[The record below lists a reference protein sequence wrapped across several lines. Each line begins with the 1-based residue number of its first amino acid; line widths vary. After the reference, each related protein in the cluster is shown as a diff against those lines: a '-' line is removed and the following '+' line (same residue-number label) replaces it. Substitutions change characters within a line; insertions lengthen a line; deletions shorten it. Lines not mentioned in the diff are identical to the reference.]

1 MRPQRPQILLFCL
14 FFSMLL
20 FFAFFYLF
28 SPAPKLLERE
38 NRMSADFPDLSF
50 DSYRSGRLSAGL
62 SRFAADSVP
71 FRDAFTSFA
80 ALSELALGKRERGGI
95 LYTDGGRLIATPRGE
110 GDFTESNARAIA
122 QLSAY
127 GVPFYRFTVPTA
139 YEVYTK
145 GDARFSLSDYYLTDH
160 HLNEK
165 GARRLAEAIAERLS
179 LPLPRV
185 TYTRFGGDFYGTG
198 ASALGVDL
206 LPDAVY
212 LPRYAGDGALS
223 ADADGKAIP
232 VYDASAEGRRDLYT
246 VFFGGNYPLL
256 SVTKKEAGKRPPPLV
271 VKGSYMNAVA
281 PLLAD
286 AADLLLC
293 DPRYFDGDF
302 DALVSAYA
310 PDAILLV
317 SGSEL
322 LGESDALTRLFD
334 TW

>member
-38 NRMSADFPDLSF
+38 NRISAGFPDLSF
-50 DSYRSGRLSAGL
+50 DSYRSGRLSAEL
-62 SRFAADSVP
+62 SRFAADGVP
-71 FRDAFTSFA
+71 FRDGLTSLA
-80 ALSELALGKRERGGI
+80 ALSELALGKRERGGV
-95 LYTDGGRLIATPRGE
+95 LYTDGGRLIARPRGDGE
-110 GDFTESNARAIA
+110 FAESNARAVSR
-122 QLSAY
+122 LLAY
-127 GVPFYRFTVPTA
+127 GVPFYHFTVPTA
-139 YEVYTK
+139 YEVYTE

-165 GARRLAEAIAERLS
+165 GARRLAEEIAARLS
-179 LPLPRV
+179 LALPTV
-185 TYTRFGGDFYGTG
+185 THARFGGDFYGTG
-198 ASALGVDL
+198 ASALGIDL

-212 LPRYAGDGALS
+212 LPRYAGDSALS
-223 ADADGKAIP
+223 ARAEGKDIP

-256 SVTKKEAGKRPPPLV
+256 SVTKKAAGKRPRLLV
-271 VKGSYMNAVA
+271 LKDSYMNAVA
-281 PLLAD
+281 PMLAD

-293 DPRYFDGDF
+293 DPRYFEGDF
-302 DALVSAYA
+302 DALIRSYA

-322 LGESDALTRLFD
+322 LCESDALTRLFD